1 MGFML
6 VAMSGGLER
15 GPGPGALPD
24 PDRVVIPDDASALD
38 DELMALRAEQHRR
51 QALPPSLGPVRG
63 LRWLL
68 AGRMLPM
75 LLGSALLTAFLL
87 SLATTVRPATI
98 QATEPAPLATTSVP
112 DGQVGGLLPRGI
124 VDVGGAT
131 KSTRD
136 IRPATLVLLPST
148 GASQR
153 LLDSVYLQAQSY
165 GVPMA
170 LVGPPERLP
179 LLTSTADDVRAAAVP
194 VVVDRAEVIAD
205 SLGLPASA
213 EATIVVVG
221 VDGRIHEIVENPS
234 DGIQLQS
241 ALSRAAAGSDPAGP

>member
-1 MGFML
+1 ML
-6 VAMSGGLER
+6 GTMSGGLER

-24 PDRVVIPDDASALD
+24 PDRVVIPDDASAL
-38 DELMALRAEQHRR
+38 EAEMWALRAELHRR
-51 QALPPSLGPVRG
+51 GRHAALAGPDPG
-63 LRWLL
+63 NRWRL
-68 AGRMLPM
+68 AGRMAPL
-75 LLGSALLTAFLL
+75 LLGSLLLLAFLA

-98 QATEPAPLATTSVP
+98 QAADAAPLATTSVP

-136 IRPATLVLLPST
+136 IRPATLVLLPAT
-148 GASQR
+148 GAGQQ

-165 GVPMA
+165 GAPMA
-170 LVGPPERLP
+170 LVGPPERVP
-179 LLTSTADDVRAAAVP
+179 MLTATADDVRAAAVP

-205 SLGLPASA
+205 SLELPASA

-221 VDGRIHEIVENPS
+221 VDGRIHEIVQNPP

-241 ALSRAAAGSDPAGP
+241 ALSRAATGSDPAGA